1 MIAGTGARALRP
13 KGEPAAQPYAIESVE
28 AAAAAARA
36 AEQAAR
42 EQAAYDRGIA
52 EGERRGRE
60 AAVAPLERQN
70 RLLAAL
76 GEAVR
81 AQRALLPADAEE
93 AVAALA
99 LEVARKVLGERSEV
113 LREAVVLRARE
124 LVGRV
129 RDGGPLAILVHPQD
143 APALEGLRDALA
155 EAAGG
160 AAVEVRGD
168 VRVSPGG
175 LLLETPSRLMDARIE
190 VQLTRIG
197 EALGRRQHG

>member
-1 MIAGTGARALRP
+1 MAGTGAGALRP
-13 KGEPAAQPYAIESVE
+13 KGEPAARPYALESVD

-42 EQAAYDRGIA
+42 EQAAYERGVA
-52 EGERRGRE
+52 DGERRGRE
-60 AAVAPLERQN
+60 AAVAPLEKQN

-93 AVAALA
+93 GVAALA
-99 LEVARKVLGERSEV
+99 LEIARKVLGEPGEA
-113 LREAVVLRARE
+113 LRETTALRARE

-129 RDGGPLAILVHPQD
+129 RDGGPLTVLVHPQEV
-143 APALEGLRDALA
+143 PLLEGLRGALE

-168 VRVSPGG
+168 ARVSPGG

-190 VQLTRIG
+190 VQLARIG
-197 EALGRRQHG
+197 EALRGRNDG